1 MTRVLKG
8 LSDWMWEPRWGSVVG
23 GRGLRE
29 SVAVSVKM
37 NWEYLEI
44 NK

>member
-1 MTRVLKG
+1 MLKR
-8 LSDWMWEPRWGSVVG
+8 LSDWMWEPRGGSVVG

-37 NWEYLEI
+37 DWVYLEI